1 MDVGEGE
8 LVMGGLS
15 PICLP
20 TQEVPSFM
28 TQRGKISALP
38 PADEI
43 RAAALLAPLISGG
56 IQGRLRESG
65 NWADTD

>member
-8 LVMGGLS
+8 LVLGGLS

-28 TQRGKISALP
+28 TERGKRSVLP

-43 RAAALLAPLISGG
+43 QGSSTSGSLDLGLHPGKAVG
-56 IQGRLRESG
+56 IR
-65 NWADTD
+65 